1 MKKLLFITKDTDPNN
16 QNFLK
21 EISQIFSGYIS
32 IEFFCSKISDAS
44 HMKPDIKDVDI
55 ILSTNPYTLS
65 DVRRFIG
72 EDTKIIMLDFTFRKD
87 LIEALQTFPPGT
99 EALVCSKYYSDAHQM
114 AYGLYEAGADNLNL
128 YINYQGNQ
136 NMVGKNMDIAIISH
150 DTSAI
155 PDYIDTFFDL
165 GSLHVSLSTI
175 MDIAT
180 VADVMCDDL
189 EIRIIRHCSSLC
201 LPSGHASYFFN
212 NSPIANMQLRTIT
225 NCIDYGVLILNNEF
239 QVISCNNQF
248 KKMHNMDIKDNLLHV
263 DINDI
268 PAMTQYVPI
277 LKEKAE
283 FQNQLIESRGSKKFF
298 LLSKE
303 KINKNENDY
312 NIYMVLFKDITKI
325 HALEDSFRNQIT
337 KKGYTAKYTFDNII
351 HADQKTQE
359 VIDRSKKLAKIDKTT
374 LIVGESGTGKEL
386 FAHSIHNASSR
397 STFPFIALNCATIPA
412 NLLESELFG
421 YEEGAFTGARKGGK
435 TGLLQAANK
444 GTIFLDEIGEIPLE
458 IQAKLL
464 RVLEEK
470 EIMKVG
476 GDEIIKIDVRVIA
489 ATNRDLKKLV
499 AEGTFR
505 LDLYYRLNTITINV
519 PPLRERPDD
528 ILPLI
533 HAFMESEGGSNIPIA
548 DDLMNFLLQYKWEG
562 NIRELKN
569 CIEYMS
575 SICSHRM
582 ELPDLPEYLYDEYK
596 KGFYKVGDADRELP
610 LADNSEERRTIKSV
624 LTIIRDFSPGR
635 RKLLTHL
642 RSESYDISEYQ
653 LRNLLS
659 DLNSKD
665 YIRYGKGRAGCKIT
679 MKGEEFL
686 DSIG

>member
-298 LLSKE
+298 LLSK
-303 KINKNENDY
+303 
-312 NIYMVLFKDITKI
+312 
-325 HALEDSFRNQIT
+325 
-337 KKGYTAKYTFDNII
+337 
-351 HADQKTQE
+351 
-359 VIDRSKKLAKIDKTT
+359 
-374 LIVGESGTGKEL
+374 
-386 FAHSIHNASSR
+386 
-397 STFPFIALNCATIPA
+397 
-412 NLLESELFG
+412 
-421 YEEGAFTGARKGGK
+421 
-435 TGLLQAANK
+435 
-444 GTIFLDEIGEIPLE
+444 
-458 IQAKLL
+458 
-464 RVLEEK
+464 
-470 EIMKVG
+470 
-476 GDEIIKIDVRVIA
+476 
-489 ATNRDLKKLV
+489 
-499 AEGTFR
+499 
-505 LDLYYRLNTITINV
+505 
-519 PPLRERPDD
+519 
-528 ILPLI
+528 
-533 HAFMESEGGSNIPIA
+533 
-548 DDLMNFLLQYKWEG
+548 
-562 NIRELKN
+562 
-569 CIEYMS
+569 
-575 SICSHRM
+575 
-582 ELPDLPEYLYDEYK
+582 
-596 KGFYKVGDADRELP
+596 
-610 LADNSEERRTIKSV
+610 
-624 LTIIRDFSPGR
+624 
-635 RKLLTHL
+635 
-642 RSESYDISEYQ
+642 
-653 LRNLLS
+653 
-659 DLNSKD
+659 
-665 YIRYGKGRAGCKIT
+665 
-679 MKGEEFL
+679 
-686 DSIG
+686 